1 MISVLDYGVGNLGS
15 IMNMMMRAGVD
26 ASLISSPEE
35 VISATKLLL
44 PGVGSFDNGM
54 QRLADSG
61 MLEPLRQRVLA
72 DGIPILGICLGMQM
86 LGNGS
91 EEGREPGLGF
101 IDAECR
107 RFRFTDEPTRKVPH
121 MGWSIVERRQSSQL
135 LANLGEDARFYFVH
149 SYHVVAKDPALVL
162 ATSTYGIEFV
172 AMVQRGNVMGA
183 QFHPEKSHR
192 FGMTLFANFAE
203 L

>member
-15 IMNMMMRAGVD
+15 IMNMMMRAGVE

-35 VISATKLLL
+35 VNSATKLLL

-54 QRLADSG
+54 QRLSESG
-61 MLEPLRQRVLA
+61 MREPLRQRVLA

-86 LGNGS
+86 LGAGS

-107 RFRFTDEPTRKVPH
+107 RFRFPDEPSRKVPH
-121 MGWSIVERRQSSQL
+121 MGWSIVKPRQSSRL
-135 LANLGEDARFYFVH
+135 LANLGEEARFYFVH
-149 SYHVVAKDPALVL
+149 SYHVVAGDPALVL

-192 FGMTLFANFAE
+192 FGMTLLANFAE

>member
-61 MLEPLRQRVLA
+61 MLEPLRLRFLA

-107 RFRFTDEPTRKVPH
+107 RFR
-121 MGWSIVERRQSSQL
+121 
-135 LANLGEDARFYFVH
+135 
-149 SYHVVAKDPALVL
+149 
-162 ATSTYGIEFV
+162 
-172 AMVQRGNVMGA
+172 
-183 QFHPEKSHR
+183 
-192 FGMTLFANFAE
+192 
-203 L
+203 